1 MTKYCVVMAMDRR
14 DDYGL
19 SWTMLKLILSLL
31 NISVTY
37 FGGSPSGRQPK
48 HALFLK
54 NSIYSS
60 VN

>member
-48 HALFLK
+48 HALF
-54 NSIYSS
+54 
-60 VN
+60 

>member
-1 MTKYCVVMAMDRR
+1 MIQYCVVMTLYCH

-37 FGGSPSGRQPK
+37 FGGFPSEEATKIG
-48 HALFLK
+48 F
-54 NSIYSS
+54 I
-60 VN
+60 